1 MRLRIRLWI
10 TIFIASFL
18 AAWLVSAGITD
29 GDALKIVGGVFCAI
43 TALVLILAEGSYY
56 GT

>member
-1 MRLRIRLWI
+1 MRLKARLWI
-10 TIFIASFL
+10 TIFVASFL

-29 GDALKIVGGVFCAI
+29 GDVVKIGGGIFCAI
-43 TALVLILAEGSYY
+43 LALFFILAEGTYY

>member
-10 TIFIASFL
+10 AIFIASFMS
-18 AAWLVSAGITD
+18 AWLVSAGITD

-43 TALVLILAEGSYY
+43 TALALILAEGSYY

>member
-1 MRLRIRLWI
+1 MRLKARLWI
-10 TIFIASFL
+10 TIFVASFL

-43 TALVLILAEGSYY
+43 TALFLILAEGSY
-56 GT
+56 